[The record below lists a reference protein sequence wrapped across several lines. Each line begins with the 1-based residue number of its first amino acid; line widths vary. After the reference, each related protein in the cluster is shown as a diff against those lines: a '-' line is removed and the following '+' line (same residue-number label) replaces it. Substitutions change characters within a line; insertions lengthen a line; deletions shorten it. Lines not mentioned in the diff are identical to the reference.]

1 LKFQHFLIFLIFWGI
16 FRKKQHFEVEIGRNE
31 PGILGV
37 KLVLRSSSLLPT
49 CAQAVG
55 VHCAWPCPAVHH
67 IGKNLLTQG
76 VECSLVQKFWSSM
89 VSCQRYHPHSQSYLH
104 ADQLTRTRFD

>member
-49 CAQAVG
+49 
-55 VHCAWPCPAVHH
+55 CPAVHH